1 MINPVSAGSVSYDAN
16 VGSLRARRLVVFL
29 HHDADGICDQS
40 VLRVLQSL
48 RSYASRFVVV
58 ANGGLKASARM
69 QLEKIIDEV
78 IERPNIGFD
87 VGAYTEALRSVGWSH
102 LAEFDELL
110 LVNNTFFGP
119 VSSFDPLFERMSH
132 DNVDFWGMTNH
143 PAVSPNPFTGRG
155 VMPEHLQSYWLL
167 IRKTILRD
175 PSFERYW
182 QSLPMPQSYND
193 VVVNFESQF
202 TQYFSERGFTWAAAY
217 RAEDYG
223 VLNPSMEAPL
233 ALLKD
238 GCPIFKKR
246 LYFHD
251 VPALTMQGVSTAE
264 VTRMAVQRG
273 FPLETIIEG
282 VRRRAT
288 SREMTIALDATYIV
302 PAVRP
307 VEHGEAGGDSRLEII
322 EQRPWRD
329 LARRQDAK
337 TADITGSGRAAAI
350 VVDPEELR
358 TETRSDGNL
367 LRYKHAHDALLGDDY
382 SVIGIFGAHTRLAA
396 LFPYP
401 QTMETPVSGR
411 AWFARVQVA
420 EKVAKSLGIV
430 GPFSYSSIVAPYRGM
445 AAYSG
450 EFLRKVADR
459 IFAAGGWERLS
470 AIAGGDKA
478 LERIL
483 DCVAGDIAREEG
495 MYVGI
500 VATQDELRSSWNV
513 MQDVYSRKPIVYP
526 DYVDYPYSGR
536 VVAPTIKNRVG
547 QAIKSVSPRS
557 FDRLYRLQLRI
568 RQTMKGL

>member
-1 MINPVSAGSVSYDAN
+1 
-16 VGSLRARRLVVFL
+16 
-29 HHDADGICDQS
+29 
-40 VLRVLQSL
+40 
-48 RSYASRFVVV
+48 
-58 ANGGLKASARM
+58 M
-69 QLEKIIDEV
+69 QLEKIVDEV

-251 VPALTMQGVSTAE
+251 VPALASNGVLTA
-264 VTRMAVQRG
+264 AVSEYAETKG
-273 FPLETIIEG
+273 FPEDVIVDG
-282 VRRRAT
+282 VRRR
-288 SREMTIALDATYIV
+288 SSVRELSLGLGAMFVSASQ
-302 PAVRP
+302 
-307 VEHGEAGGDSRLEII
+307 GEACSRQRDDTSNVQDDIRYI
-322 EQRPWRD
+322 TGRPWKNLANATNARELLGNAKILVTLGDKAQFHDRRD
-329 LARRQDAK
+329 GEVLQRGFARDAFNQAPEKISEVFEKHNRLAGLFPIAK
-337 TADITGSGRAAAI
+337 T
-350 VVDPEELR
+350 LC
-358 TETRSDGNL
+358 
-367 LRYKHAHDALLGDDY
+367 K
-382 SVIGIFGAHTRLAA
+382 
-396 LFPYP
+396 
-401 QTMETPVSGR
+401 PVSGR
-411 AWFARVQVA
+411 AWFVRSQNAL
-420 EKVAKSLGIV
+420 KVATVLGIS
-430 GPFSYSSIVAPYRGM
+430 GPFSYSSIVAPYRGVG
-445 AAYSG
+445 AYRVDLLQ
-450 EFLRKVADR
+450 EIHAR
-459 IFAAGGWERLS
+459 ISSAGGWKRLS
-470 AIAGGDKA
+470 ALVGGEKE
-478 LERIL
+478 LELIL
-483 DCVAGDIAREEG
+483 DDLAADVAKDMGLF
-495 MYVGI
+495 VGQ
-500 VATQDELRSSWNV
+500 VATEEELQF
-513 MQDVYSRKPIVYP
+513 MMPLIQDVYSRKPFIYP
-526 DYVDYPYSGR
+526 DYLDYPYSGR
-536 VVAPTIKNRVG
+536 VIQPTFKNRIG
-547 QAIKSVSPRS
+547 QMIKARWPYL
-557 FDRLYRLQLRI
+557 FDRLYAVLQRLKNR
-568 RQTMKGL
+568 

>member
-1 MINPVSAGSVSYDAN
+1 VDTNLNRV
-16 VGSLRARRLVVFL
+16 LVFL
-29 HHDADGICDQS
+29 LYDPDGIADQS
-40 VLRVLQSL
+40 VVQTLRGFRPLVKRIIVVVNGDLTD
-48 RSYASRFVVV
+48 ASRVDLLAVADDVVQRE
-58 ANGGLKASARM
+58 NR
-69 QLEKIIDEV
+69 
-78 IERPNIGFD
+78 GFD
-87 VGAYTEALRSVGWSH
+87 VGAYRAALSYIGWNN
-102 LAEFDELL
+102 LPTIDELL
-110 LVNNTFFGP
+110 LVNYTFFGP
-119 VSSFDPLFERMSH
+119 VGSFVPLFKRM
-132 DNVDFWGMTNH
+132 DALDVDFWGMTNH
-143 PAVSPNPFTGRG
+143 PSVTPHPFTGKG
-155 VMPEHLQSYWLL
+155 TMPEHLQSFWLA
-167 IRKTILRD
+167 IRKNLLQSADFKSYWEGLPD
-175 PSFERYW
+175 PK
-182 QSLPMPQSYND
+182 SYSE
-193 VVVNFESQF
+193 VVVQFESEF
-202 TQYFSERGFTWAAAY
+202 THHFFSLGYSWRAAFPAS
-217 RAEDYG
+217 DFG
-223 VLNPSMEAPL
+223 VLNPTMEAPVN
-233 ALLKD
+233 LLRA
-238 GCPIFKKR
+238 GCPLFKKR

-251 VPALTMQGVSTAE
+251 VPALTMQGVSAAE

-288 SREMTIALDATYIV
+288 TREMTIALDATYIV